1 MYAAVYRLAFDGH
14 VGRSRVRNPAP
25 LYFFSCFM
33 FSFLCFPNF
42 FIYTPMEVVSPVG
55 MFIQQCTR
63 LLLMLLFFIHPN
75 KRTDVVLSVG

>member
-1 MYAAVYRLAFDGH
+1 MYTAVHTLAPDGH

-33 FSFLCFPNF
+33 FSILCFRFF

-55 MFIQQCTR
+55 MFVYTAVYTLDADVAFFDTSQQK
-63 LLLMLLFFIHPN
+63 N
-75 KRTDVVLSVG
+75 